1 MTDEGYDSLVTDAY
15 DEKLKNNSFPYKIW
29 TTEAGEDGVERK
41 TYRGDWI
48 Q

>member
-15 DEKLKNNSFPYKIW
+15 DEMLKNSSYPYKIW